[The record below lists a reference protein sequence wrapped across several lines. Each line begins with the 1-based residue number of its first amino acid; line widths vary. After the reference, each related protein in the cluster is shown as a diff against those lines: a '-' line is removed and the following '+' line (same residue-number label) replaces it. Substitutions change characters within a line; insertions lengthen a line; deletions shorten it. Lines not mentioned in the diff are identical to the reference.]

1 MLPFT
6 IDSLWNPGT
15 IGLTF
20 YLERTVRTCSLCKAQ
35 SPDAADTCRQCGA
48 DLARSSETAVAL
60 ARLRSNPRVRRI
72 RVIVGHDA
80 CPACRKAE
88 MDHSKDEA
96 PALPI
101 PGCSSPSGC
110 KCWYEPA
117 LSEIY
122 P

>member
-1 MLPFT
+1 M
-6 IDSLWNPGT
+6 
-15 IGLTF
+15 
-20 YLERTVRTCSLCKAQ
+20 RTCSLCKAQ
-35 SPDAADTCRQCGA
+35 SPDASATCRQCGA

-60 ARLRSNPRVRRI
+60 AALRANPRVRRI
-72 RVIVGHDA
+72 RVIVAHDA

-88 MDHSKDEA
+88 RDHVKQDA
-96 PALPI
+96 PDLPV

-110 KCWYEPA
+110 RCWYEPA